1 VFNLPR
7 QDRRQH
13 TNRGERQHDEA
24 SELQP
29 HLRRHT
35 HILCN
40 PAARRRFDELC
51 GSRPLAQLLKQ
62 DGPHMAGVVR
72 IAAVGDIHCT
82 KTAQG
87 SLQALFAR
95 MAEAADMMLLAGDL
109 TDYGLPEEARVLARE
124 LTPLRIPTAAVL
136 GNHDVESDKQE
147 EICRILTD
155 AGVSVLDG
163 DATEM
168 LGIGI
173 AGVKGFG
180 GGFGPRAL
188 GAWGERII
196 KQFVHEA
203 IEEALKLEA
212 ALARLRTPTLIA
224 LLHYSPV
231 QKTVE
236 GEPLEI
242 YPFVGSSRLEEPINR
257 FPVSLVVH
265 GHAHRGQLEG
275 TTKTNVPV
283 YNVSMPL
290 LSRLFPDRPAFRVFE
305 VPVGEKP
312 VATPLFGRRATDA
325 VAS

>member
-1 VFNLPR
+1 
-7 QDRRQH
+7 
-13 TNRGERQHDEA
+13 
-24 SELQP
+24 
-29 HLRRHT
+29 
-35 HILCN
+35 
-40 PAARRRFDELC
+40 
-51 GSRPLAQLLKQ
+51 
-62 DGPHMAGVVR
+62 MAGVVR
-72 IAAVGDIHCT
+72 IAAVGDIHCA
-82 KTAQG
+82 KTSQG
-87 SLQALFAR
+87 SLQPLFTR
-95 MAEAADMMLLAGDL
+95 MAEAADVILLAGDL

-124 LTPLRIPTAAVL
+124 LTPLRIPTVAVL
-136 GNHDVESDKQE
+136 GNHDVESEKQE

-155 AGVSVLDG
+155 AGVTVLDG
-163 DATEM
+163 DATEIQ
-168 LGIGI
+168 GVGI

-212 ALARLRTPTLIA
+212 ALARLRTSALIA

-275 TTKTNVPV
+275 ATRTDVPV

-312 VATPLFGRRATDA
+312 AATTLFGRRATDA

>member
-1 VFNLPR
+1 
-7 QDRRQH
+7 
-13 TNRGERQHDEA
+13 
-24 SELQP
+24 
-29 HLRRHT
+29 
-35 HILCN
+35 
-40 PAARRRFDELC
+40 
-51 GSRPLAQLLKQ
+51 
-62 DGPHMAGVVR
+62 MAGVVR

-82 KTAQG
+82 KSAQG

-95 MAEAADMMLLAGDL
+95 MAEAADVMLLAGDL

-136 GNHDVESDKQE
+136 GNHDVESDKQDE
-147 EICRILTD
+147 VLRILGD
-155 AGVSVLDG
+155 AGVTVLDG
-163 DATEM
+163 DAAE
-168 LGIGI
+168 LQGIGI

-275 TTKTNVPV
+275 ATKTNVPV

-290 LSRLFPDRPAFRVFE
+290 LSRLFPDRPAFRVFD
-305 VPVGEKP
+305 VPLGDKP
-312 VATPLFGRRATDA
+312 AAAPFGRRATDA
-325 VAS
+325 IAS